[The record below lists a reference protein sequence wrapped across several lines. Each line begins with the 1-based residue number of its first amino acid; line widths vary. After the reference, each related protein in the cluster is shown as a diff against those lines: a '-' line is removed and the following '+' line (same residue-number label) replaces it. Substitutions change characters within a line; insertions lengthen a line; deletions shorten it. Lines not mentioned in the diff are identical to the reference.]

1 MNTAPTRQMIVA
13 GGYDVVLAATGAK
26 VNIPNIPGL
35 KDENGKLKPEYMSCL
50 DTCGKEPKLGKH
62 VVIVG
67 GSEVGIETA
76 MYLCGK
82 GHDVTV
88 LTRQKKLA
96 HNASGLHYITMAF
109 VKAGPNGE
117 ARRGVRMGG
126 LRQPHRHHRGRD
138 RQGGGQH
145 RYLSHGRWRAYHNRR
160 QRCDLR
166 RHDPADRRGLWLLRS
181 HHRVLR
187 HW

>member
-1 MNTAPTRQMIVA
+1 MIVA

-96 HNASGLHYITMAF
+96 HNASGLHYITWHLSRPA
-109 VKAGPNGE
+109 PT
-117 ARRGVRMGG
+117 ARQERRPHGR
-126 LRQPHRHHRGRD
+126 LTTTSPASPRQR
-138 RQGGGQH
+138 
-145 RYLSHGRWRAYHNRR
+145 LSRWRATP
-160 QRCDLR
+160 LPIAWPMASIPS
-166 RHDPADRRGLWLLRS
+166 PATAW
-181 HHRVLR
+181 
-187 HW
+187 